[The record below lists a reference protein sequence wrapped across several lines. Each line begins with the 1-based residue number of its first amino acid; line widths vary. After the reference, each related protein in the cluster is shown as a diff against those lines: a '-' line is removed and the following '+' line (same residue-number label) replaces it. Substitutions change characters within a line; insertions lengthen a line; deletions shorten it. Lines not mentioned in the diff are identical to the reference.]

1 MNGKLTALQRQYL
14 SRLGKAEVEQP
25 TLTGDLLS
33 DLVDG
38 WAKYTT
44 ERLKNSLITST
55 MPKNPTSGR
64 ASMSLYE
71 SIDAARTRRRGND
84 VIGAINAND
93 YYRYVDGGRGPTR
106 NSGSGE
112 LVKALQSWIA
122 EKGIKVRQSESE
134 ANELVRERNLQ
145 FAKNIARK
153 IHAKGY
159 KGNKF
164 FSKIINDATF
174 DEFAEYL
181 GRAMGQKIALSIAT
195 LAKKDEKHKLPL

>member
-55 MPKNPTSGR
+55 MPGNPTSGR
-64 ASMSLYE
+64 ASMSLYQ
-71 SIDAARTRRRGND
+71 SIDAAKTRRRGDD

-93 YYRYVDGGRGPTR
+93 YYLQVDQGQKPGQPVGPLFRALGGDMGWVR
-106 NSGSGE
+106 
-112 LVKALQSWIA
+112 Q
-122 EKGIKVRQSESE
+122 KGIILG
-134 ANELVRERNLQ
+134 NEWGKTDAQRRNN
-145 FAKNIARK
+145 FAYAVARK
-153 IHAKGY
+153 INKKGTV
-159 KGNKF
+159 GNKF

-181 GRAMGQKIALSIAT
+181 GRAMGQKIALSISVM
-195 LAKKDEKHKLPL
+195 AKQDK

>member
-44 ERLKNSLITST
+44 ERLKDSLANSKL
-55 MPKNPTSGR
+55 PGNPTSGR
-64 ASMSLYE
+64 ASYSLYQ
-71 SIDAARTRRRGND
+71 SLDAAKTRRRGKD

-93 YYRYVDGGRGPTR
+93 YYSAVDQGQKPGQPVGPLFRALGGDMGWVR
-106 NSGSGE
+106 
-112 LVKALQSWIA
+112 Q
-122 EKGIKVRQSESE
+122 KGIILG
-134 ANELVRERNLQ
+134 NEWGKTDAQRRNN
-145 FAKNIARK
+145 FAYAVARK
-153 IHAKGY
+153 INKKGTV
-159 KGNKF
+159 GNKF

-181 GRAMGQKIALSIAT
+181 GRAMGQKIALSISVM
-195 LAKKDEKHKLPL
+195 AKQDK

>member
-44 ERLKNSLITST
+44 TRLKDSLANSKL
-55 MPKNPTSGR
+55 PGNPTSGR
-64 ASMSLYE
+64 ASYSLYQ
-71 SIDAARTRRRGND
+71 SLDAAKTRRRGND

-93 YYRYVDGGRGPTR
+93 YYSAVDQGQKPGQPVGPLFRALGGDMGWVR
-106 NSGSGE
+106 
-112 LVKALQSWIA
+112 Q
-122 EKGIKVRQSESE
+122 KGIILGNQWGKTDAQQ
-134 ANELVRERNLQ
+134 RNN
-145 FAKNIARK
+145 FAYAVARK
-153 IHAKGY
+153 INKKGTV
-159 KGNKF
+159 GNKF

-181 GRAMGQKIALSIAT
+181 GRAMGQKIALSISVM
-195 LAKKDEKHKLPL
+195 AKQDK

>member
-55 MPKNPTSGR
+55 MPGNPTSGR
-64 ASMSLYE
+64 ASMSLYQ
-71 SIDAARTRRRGND
+71 SIDAAKTRRRGDD

-93 YYRYVDGGRGPTR
+93 YYEYVDGGRGRTR
-106 NSGSGE
+106 NAGNGE
-112 LVKALQSWIA
+112 LVKALSGTNGWISK
-122 EKGIKVRQSESE
+122 KGLSIPEWVKGDTIT
-134 ANELVRERNLQ
+134 ERNLN
-145 FAKNIARK
+145 FAKAIARK

-174 DEFAEYL
+174 EEFGEYL
-181 GRAMGQKIALSIAT
+181 GRAMGQKIALSISVM
-195 LAKKDEKHKLPL
+195 AKQDK

>member
-14 SRLGKAEVEQP
+14 SRLGKSEVEQP

-44 ERLKNSLITST
+44 ERLKASLKNSQ
-55 MPKNPTSGR
+55 NPSGR
-64 ASMSLYE
+64 ASMSLFQ
-71 SIDAARTRRRGND
+71 SLDAAKTRTRGKD

-93 YYRYVDGGRGPTR
+93 YYEYVDGGRPRTR
-106 NSGSGE
+106 NSGDGQ
-112 LVKALQSWIA
+112 LVKALSGPTGWISAKGIDVSNMPGDTRA
-122 EKGIKVRQSESE
+122 EKKM
-134 ANELVRERNLQ
+134 NL
-145 FAKNIARK
+145 AKAIARK
-153 IHAKGY
+153 IHTKGY

-181 GRAMGQKIALSIAT
+181 GRAMGQKIALSISVM
-195 LAKKDEKHKLPL
+195 AKQDK

>member
-44 ERLKNSLITST
+44 ERLKQSLLNSKL
-55 MPKNPTSGR
+55 PRNPTSGR
-64 ASMSLYE
+64 ASMSLFQ
-71 SIDAARTRRRGND
+71 SLDAARTRKMGKEVR
-84 VIGAINAND
+84 GAINAND
-93 YYRYVDGGRGPTR
+93 YYSAVDQGQKPGQPVGPLFRALGGDMGWVR
-106 NSGSGE
+106 
-112 LVKALQSWIA
+112 Q
-122 EKGIKVRQSESE
+122 KGIILG
-134 ANELVRERNLQ
+134 NEWGKTDAQRRNN
-145 FAKNIARK
+145 FAYAVARK
-153 IHAKGY
+153 INRKGTV
-159 KGNKF
+159 GNKF

-181 GRAMGQKIALSIAT
+181 GRAMGQKIALSISVM
-195 LAKKDEKHKLPL
+195 AKQDK

>member
-1 MNGKLTALQRQYL
+1 MNGKLTDLQKKYL

-44 ERLKNSLITST
+44 ERLKDSLANSKL
-55 MPKNPTSGR
+55 PGNPTSGR
-64 ASMSLYE
+64 ASYSLYQ
-71 SIDAARTRRRGND
+71 SLDAAKTRRRGND

-93 YYRYVDGGRGPTR
+93 YYSAVDQGQKPGQPVRPLFRALGGDMGWVR
-106 NSGSGE
+106 
-112 LVKALQSWIA
+112 Q
-122 EKGIKVRQSESE
+122 KGIILG
-134 ANELVRERNLQ
+134 NEWGKTDAQRRNN
-145 FAKNIARK
+145 FAYAVARK
-153 IHAKGY
+153 INKKGTV
-159 KGNKF
+159 GNKF

-181 GRAMGQKIALSIAT
+181 GRAMGQKIALSISVM
-195 LAKKDEKHKLPL
+195 AKQDK

>member
-33 DLVDG
+33 DLVQG
-38 WAKYTT
+38 WTRYTT
-44 ERLKNSLITST
+44 ERLKQSLINS
-55 MPKNPTSGR
+55 KNPTGR
-64 ASMSLYE
+64 ASDSLLQ
-71 SIDAARTRRRGND
+71 SLDAAKTRTRGKD

-93 YYRYVDGGRGPTR
+93 YYQYVDGGRGPTKGGG
-106 NSGSGE
+106 NGE
-112 LVKALQSWIA
+112 LQKALQSWIA
-122 EKGIKVRQSESE
+122 EKQIPIRRSASE
-134 ANELVRERNLQ
+134 AKETVIQRNKSL
-145 FAKNIARK
+145 AYVIARK

-164 FSKIINDATF
+164 FSKIINDETF

-181 GRAMGQKIALSIAT
+181 GRAMGQKIALSISVM
-195 LAKKDEKHKLPL
+195 AKKDEKHKLPL

>member
-44 ERLKNSLITST
+44 ERLKNSLITSI
-55 MPKNPTSGR
+55 MPGNPTSGR
-64 ASMSLYE
+64 ASMSLYQ
-71 SIDAARTRRRGND
+71 SIDAAKTRRRGNE

-93 YYRYVDGGRGPTR
+93 YYLQVDQGQKPGQPDGPLFRALGGDMGWVR
-106 NSGSGE
+106 
-112 LVKALQSWIA
+112 Q
-122 EKGIKVRQSESE
+122 KGIILG
-134 ANELVRERNLQ
+134 NEWGKTDVQRRNN
-145 FAKNIARK
+145 FAYAVARK
-153 IHAKGY
+153 INKKGTI
-159 KGNKF
+159 GNKF

-181 GRAMGQKIALSIAT
+181 GRAMGQKIALSISVM
-195 LAKKDEKHKLPL
+195 AKQDK

>member
-44 ERLKNSLITST
+44 ERLKKSLKTST
-55 MPKNPTSGR
+55 LPGNPTSGR
-64 ASMSLYE
+64 ASYSLYQ
-71 SIDAARTRRRGND
+71 SIDAAKTRRRGND

-93 YYRYVDGGRGPTR
+93 YYLQVDQGQKPGQPVGPLFRALGGDMGWVR
-106 NSGSGE
+106 
-112 LVKALQSWIA
+112 Q
-122 EKGIKVRQSESE
+122 KGIILG
-134 ANELVRERNLQ
+134 NEWGKTDAQRRNN
-145 FAKNIARK
+145 FAYAVARK
-153 IHAKGY
+153 INKKGTV
-159 KGNKF
+159 GNKF

-181 GRAMGQKIALSIAT
+181 GRAMGQKIALSISVM
-195 LAKKDEKHKLPL
+195 AKQDK